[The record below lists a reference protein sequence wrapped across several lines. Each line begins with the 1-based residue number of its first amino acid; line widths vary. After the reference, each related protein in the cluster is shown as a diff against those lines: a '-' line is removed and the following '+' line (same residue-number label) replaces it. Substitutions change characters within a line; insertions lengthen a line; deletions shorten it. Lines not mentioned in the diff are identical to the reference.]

1 MAVVAAASAAAVSLA
16 GALGCS
22 KRPDVEEC
30 RQMLDRY
37 AFMRGGPT
45 SKSSGNSSNGST
57 AAYRRAEAQCLA
69 EVSRKEYACAIE
81 AGSPNDWEACI
92 E

>member
-1 MAVVAAASAAAVSLA
+1 
-16 GALGCS
+16 
-22 KRPDVEEC
+22 
-30 RQMLDRY
+30 MLDRY
-37 AFMRGGPT
+37 ASMRGGPT
-45 SKSSGNSSNGST
+45 SKASSSSSNNTTTTG
-57 AAYRRAEAQCLA
+57 AYHRAEAQCLA